1 MKFKILQFSV
11 LLTGCLGL
19 FFVCFPDCLSSF
31 NSRQCEQIHFRSTD
45 INTINHFP
53 TPTDSAAIVKDSLSH
68 I

>member
-1 MKFKILQFSV
+1 MKFKILQFGV

-31 NSRQCEQIHFRSTD
+31 NSRECEQIHFRSMEAKKSS
-45 INTINHFP
+45 HLP
-53 TPTDSAAIVKDSLSH
+53 VPMDSIALFQDSLLP